1 MPNPERTWQLT
12 SLALAVALVG
22 ALVGL
27 YSSGPARSVTTD
39 TLTTVNS
46 ATNLEHLALS
56 PNARRI
62 HERYSL

>member
-12 SLALAVALVG
+12 SLALAVVLVG
-22 ALVGL
+22 ALFGL